1 MKITHSKWML
11 LSVLVTS
18 LSGCGLWDVARQ
30 NDAPPP
36 PNVRGFRALQIP
48 PDLRVNRPPVSATA
62 SELARALAPVQPAVS
77 LAALTATAAPEPVTV
92 IPVVEAPSKGMFSPY
107 FPTSASSSPPNIW
120 TAEPKYDF
128 PWINGAVPTR
138 VNEEVTFGSG
148 ALMLGRLFAKVT
160 FGGQTIVAAGKS
172 AGSKQNE
179 MIKQPKG
186 SVLSRVFK
194 AIVGG
199 VDQPDEIQNT
209 SDTVMPVTAET
220 MSCNDVTCLDIARDM
235 LVDDAR
241 SKGWNMIFNRRVSM
255 HQSYQFS
262 REGRLIGI
270 EVHSTGGRLLTIE
283 YNLMPAQLR

>member
-11 LSVLVTS
+11 LSLFVAS

-48 PDLRVNRPPVSATA
+48 ADLRVNRPPSSPTA
-62 SELARALAPVQPAVS
+62 SELARALAPAAPVVVPAAVV
-77 LAALTATAAPEPVTV
+77 PEPVKV
-92 IPVVEAPSKGMFSPY
+92 MPVAEAPSKGLFSPY
-107 FPTSASSSPPNIW
+107 FPTSATSSPPNIW

-128 PWINGAVPTR
+128 PWVNGAVPTR

-148 ALMLGRLFAKVT
+148 ALMLGRLYAKVT
-160 FGGQTIVAAGKS
+160 FGGQVLPASGKS
-172 AGSKQNE
+172 SSTKQNE
-179 MIKQPKG
+179 TPKQPKG

-199 VDQPDEIQNT
+199 IDQPDEIEK
-209 SDTVMPVTAET
+209 SPDTVMPVTAES
-220 MSCNDVTCLDIARDM
+220 MSCSDVTCLDVARDM

-262 REGRLIGI
+262 RDGRLIGI
-270 EVHSTGGRLLTIE
+270 EVNSTGGRLLTIE
-283 YNLMPAQLR
+283 YNLMPAQQR